1 MNAVKPML
9 FRSILCCTLFS
20 AGCGSDRV
28 EPLSE
33 APQDPNGELTRLRP
47 VIGSK
52 SVIDEPNGAT
62 SNSGKHKLEIA
73 PE

>member
-1 MNAVKPML
+1 MNAVKPIL
-9 FRSILCCTLFS
+9 FCPILCCTLFS
-20 AGCGSDRV
+20 AGCGTDEV
-28 EPLSE
+28 EPLSR

-62 SNSGKHKLEIA
+62 SNSGKHKLKIA
-73 PE
+73 KE